1 MIIFKKLLF
10 DQDAALKK
18 RQLHTGGRVQKYVD
32 NECIKLMDPLTPF
45 KDGGLK
51 SAPIN
56 QTVIGSGKIV
66 QRTPYAKSYAKRW
79 YYEPANFSGAPRRGN
94 KWFERMKVQH
104 GKQILR
110 GAAREAGARSE

>member
-10 DQDAALKK
+10 DQGAAVKK
-18 RQLHTGGRVQKYVD
+18 RQIHTGGRVQKYVD

-45 KDGGLK
+45 KDGDLK

-56 QTVIGSGKIV
+56 QTVIGSGRIV
-66 QRTPYAKSYAKRW
+66 QQTPYAKRW

-104 GKQILR
+104 GKQILQ